1 MHALRLALLLLLPML
16 PTAADVTEKRMI
28 FVATTGSDSSPG
40 TQAQPLASMSGA
52 AKAIV
57 ATLSDGLPT
66 GGIEVRVAAGVYA
79 INASTSLRL
88 GHHFF
93 GVNISGSAVAPI
105 VLRGERS
112 ADGVLA
118 TVLDGSMA
126 LDSTA
131 LAPVTNSTVLPVINA
146 AAKGKL
152 LSMKVSPAAAAL
164 LAGSASLQWGSSALT
179 ESRYPDVGLAYVGK
193 VNDRGAVYAQGRTKG
208 PPPHSSMA
216 QPIGA
221 NITLW
226 GDAAETQPT
235 GDWAAELA
243 AGFDGGH
250 IQGYFFADWYRQTQS
265 IARAELV
272 DGNMTVQLQQY
283 SRYGY
288 CEQMEQPPKQPCG
301 GNAPGRFVAS
311 GLLSEV
317 TQPGEYH
324 FDKSSQTLFVF
335 PPSPQPAKSEKLGI
349 WAGPAAVTLEGTSFV
364 TVRDFEIRGVAQQQ
378 AHAAVVIIGGD
389 HNTVGGCTIHSS
401 TRSGVALAGG
411 RSNRFVG
418 NDVYDVS
425 VHVSSYT
432 SGECLTPGKTCTE
445 PNAQSLEATSNL
457 IANNHFTQN
466 VRRDFYGG
474 IRLRGL
480 GDRLSHNLAHDASGQ
495 YLVPDGP
502 LTVIDSNE
510 IFNTGY
516 SEGDG
521 GVMYNGM
528 QLWGGYGMQYRK
540 NFVHHSLEVPGLHG
554 RGGIYFDG
562 HQQATSNVTLNVA
575 YKAAGR
581 AFLVNG
587 GAKTNVTRN
596 LIVNTGIGLFNE
608 NYDMDSSPSYVQD
621 ELDKYDNGTL
631 RRGDV
636 EDFVWRTMQAVSGPG
651 SLWADMFT
659 SKLALRFPTFAGE

>member
-1 MHALRLALLLLLPML
+1 MFLLALLLLLRTTTLLAQQQQQP
-16 PTAADVTEKRMI
+16 PGEPAAGGKRMI
-28 FVATTGSDSSPG
+28 YVATTGSDTSPG
-40 TQAQPLASMSGA
+40 TQAQPLATMAGA

-57 ATLSDGLPT
+57 ATLSGGLPA
-66 GGIEVRVAAGVYA
+66 GGIEVRVAAGVYEV
-79 INASTSLRL
+79 NASTSLRL

-93 GVNISGSAVAPI
+93 GVNISGTAASPI

-112 ADGVLA
+112 ADGMTLA

-131 LAPVTNSTVLPVINA
+131 LAPVTNVT
-146 AAKGKL
+146 KL

-179 ESRYPDVGLAYVGK
+179 ASRYPDVGLAYVGE

-208 PPPHSSMA
+208 PPPHSSIS

-221 NITLW
+221 NITLF
-226 GDAAETQPT
+226 GDATGTQPT

-243 AGFDGGH
+243 AGFDGGR

-272 DGNMTVQLQQY
+272 GGNMTLKLQQY

-288 CEQMEQPPKQPCG
+288 CEQMKQPPPQPCAG
-301 GNAPGRFVAS
+301 SAPGRFVAS

-324 FDKSSQTLFVF
+324 YDKGSQTVFIF
-335 PPSPQPAKSEKLGI
+335 PPIGASKSENLGI
-349 WAGPAAVTLEGTSFV
+349 WAGPAAIQLEGTSFV
-364 TVRDFEIRGVAQQQ
+364 TVRDFEIRGVAQHQ
-378 AHAAVVIIGGD
+378 AEAAVVIMGGD

-401 TRSGVALAGG
+401 TRAGVALSGG

-418 NDVYDVS
+418 NDVYDVG
-425 VHVSSYT
+425 VHVSSG
-432 SGECLTPGKTCTE
+432 GETE
-445 PNAQSLEATSNL
+445 SNAQSLEATNNL
-457 IANNHFTQN
+457 IANNHFTQK

-495 YLVPDGP
+495 YLTPDGP
-502 LTVIDSNE
+502 LTIIDSNE

-528 QLWGGYGMQYRK
+528 QLWVGQFG
-540 NFVHHSLEVPGLHG
+540 
-554 RGGIYFDG
+554 
-562 HQQATSNVTLNVA
+562 
-575 YKAAGR
+575 
-581 AFLVNG
+581 
-587 GAKTNVTRN
+587 
-596 LIVNTGIGLFNE
+596 
-608 NYDMDSSPSYVQD
+608 
-621 ELDKYDNGTL
+621 
-631 RRGDV
+631 
-636 EDFVWRTMQAVSGPG
+636 
-651 SLWADMFT
+651 
-659 SKLALRFPTFAGE
+659 

>member
-1 MHALRLALLLLLPML
+1 MLLLLTLLLLLLPTSGQL
-16 PTAADVTEKRMI
+16 PTLQLEKQMI
-28 FVATTGSDSSPG
+28 YVATTGSDSSPG
-40 TQAQPLASMSGA
+40 SQAQPLASMAGA

-57 ATLSDGLPT
+57 ATLSGGLPT

-79 INASTSLRL
+79 VNASTSLRL

-93 GVNISGSAVAPI
+93 GVNISGTAAAPI

-112 ADGVLA
+112 ADGVTPL

-131 LAPVTNSTVLPVINA
+131 LAPVTNVTVLPVVNA
-146 AAKGKL
+146 AATGKL

-179 ESRYPDVGLAYVGK
+179 ASRYPDVGLAYVGK
-193 VNDRGAVYAQGRTKG
+193 GNDRGAVYAAGRTKG

-221 NITLW
+221 NVTLW
-226 GDAAETQPT
+226 GDAAGIQPT

-243 AGFDGGH
+243 AGFDGGR

-272 DGNMTVQLQQY
+272 GGNMTLKLQQY

-288 CEQMEQPPKQPCG
+288 CEQMKQPPPQPCAG
-301 GNAPGRFVAS
+301 SAPGRFVAS

-324 FDKSSQTLFVF
+324 FDQGSQTLYVF
-335 PPSPQPAKSEKLGI
+335 PPSPRPASSEKFGI
-349 WAGPAAVTLEGTSFV
+349 WAGPAAITLEGTSFV
-364 TVRDFEIRGVAQQQ
+364 TVRDFEIRGVAQEPRYPGDQQ
-378 AHAAVVIIGGD
+378 TLAAVVIIGGD

-401 TRSGVALAGG
+401 TRAGVALSGG

-418 NDVYDVS
+418 NDVYDVG
-425 VHVSSYT
+425 VHVSS
-432 SGECLTPGKTCTE
+432 GECPSGKTSTCTE
-445 PNAQSLEATSNL
+445 SNAQSLQATNNL
-457 IANNHFTQN
+457 IANNHFTQK

-495 YLVPDGP
+495 YLTPNGP
-502 LTVIDSNE
+502 LTIIDSNE

-528 QLWGGYGMQYRK
+528 QLWGG
-540 NFVHHSLEVPGLHG
+540 
-554 RGGIYFDG
+554 
-562 HQQATSNVTLNVA
+562 
-575 YKAAGR
+575 
-581 AFLVNG
+581 
-587 GAKTNVTRN
+587 
-596 LIVNTGIGLFNE
+596 
-608 NYDMDSSPSYVQD
+608 
-621 ELDKYDNGTL
+621 
-631 RRGDV
+631 
-636 EDFVWRTMQAVSGPG
+636 
-651 SLWADMFT
+651 
-659 SKLALRFPTFAGE
+659 